1 MYRVHFQAID
11 PTRADMYEKLVEEEN
26 IAHGGRSAGRTLLS
40 LALEGIDL
48 DSKWWVLLNQR

>member
-1 MYRVHFQAID
+1 
-11 PTRADMYEKLVEEEN
+11 MYEKLVEEEN